1 MHTQVEEVRDQAA
14 CLLGGRAQL
23 APLHEV
29 ICAAGCSLVRAPP
42 YLGGPMGLASSGG
55 IFYWAPRMAGLACG
69 GRIYPGPR
77 AWSWRSLRRPA
88 AAGAP
93 TRHRRR
99 ARSARPRP
107 GCRRRPGAQRAHAI
121 GAERVARGG
130 DGSQRLP
137 CAAQGAQRPR
147 RLARNAEREA
157 AIRLAAGARAR
168 SARAIGIGA
177 EREARRWQSRR
188 GAHCEHSGATTEINI
203 NPVQGPER
211 RLEAIACDRSC

>member
-77 AWSWRSLRRPA
+77 KMAWSWRSLRRPA
-88 AAGAP
+88 AAVTCG
-93 TRHRRR
+93 R
-99 ARSARPRP
+99 
-107 GCRRRPGAQRAHAI
+107 
-121 GAERVARGG
+121 
-130 DGSQRLP
+130 
-137 CAAQGAQRPR
+137 
-147 RLARNAEREA
+147 
-157 AIRLAAGARAR
+157 
-168 SARAIGIGA
+168 
-177 EREARRWQSRR
+177 
-188 GAHCEHSGATTEINI
+188 
-203 NPVQGPER
+203 
-211 RLEAIACDRSC
+211 

>member
-69 GRIYPGPR
+69 GRIYAGWPR

-88 AAGAP
+88 AAA
-93 TRHRRR
+93 
-99 ARSARPRP
+99 
-107 GCRRRPGAQRAHAI
+107 GAQRAHAI

-188 GAHCEHSGATTEINI
+188 GAHCEHSGATTEII
-203 NPVQGPER
+203 NKPRAGAGTPTG
-211 RLEAIACDRSC
+211 RLLPASATLRS

>member
-77 AWSWRSLRRPA
+77 VVVAIASS
-88 AAGAP
+88 
-93 TRHRRR
+93 
-99 ARSARPRP
+99 P
-107 GCRRRPGAQRAHAI
+107 GGGGRAHAI
-121 GAERVARGG
+121 GAERAARGR
-130 DGSQRLP
+130 DR
-137 CAAQGAQRPR
+137 A
-147 RLARNAEREA
+147 
-157 AIRLAAGARAR
+157 AAGARAR
-168 SARAIGIGA
+168 SAPMPSAPSA
-177 EREARRWQSRR
+177 
-188 GAHCEHSGATTEINI
+188 
-203 NPVQGPER
+203 
-211 RLEAIACDRSC
+211 